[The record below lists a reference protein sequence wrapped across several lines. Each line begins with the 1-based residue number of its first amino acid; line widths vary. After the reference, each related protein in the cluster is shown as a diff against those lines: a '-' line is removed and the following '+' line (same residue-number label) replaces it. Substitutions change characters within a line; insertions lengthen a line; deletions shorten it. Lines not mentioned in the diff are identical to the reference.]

1 MAQSRTMVFDR
12 QPNIWVVNQAPK
24 GGEDMDETIQ
34 HYLNSLR
41 AIAFPN
47 GQAFVERKD
56 IPLAKRL
63 IDLGLTKNRIEHAD
77 CSGNCWIWMNMS
89 ARRL

>member
-1 MAQSRTMVFDR
+1 
-12 QPNIWVVNQAPK
+12 
-24 GGEDMDETIQ
+24 MDETIQ

-63 IDLGLTKNRIEHAD
+63 MDLGLAKNLIEHAD